1 MNKKLFIGLA
11 LSGLLLGG
19 GSYYHYL
26 KAQVEV
32 ANEYGIPI
40 VDLYHNF
47 PNTKPAFYDTYMLND
62 THFSAVGN
70 DWVAELVA
78 RELIGNGNKGDMD
91 VIPPIPTTDGTYTL
105 KVTITG
111 GIPVFSWVA

>member
-1 MNKKLFIGLA
+1 
-11 LSGLLLGG
+11 
-19 GSYYHYL
+19 
-26 KAQVEV
+26 
-32 ANEYGIPI
+32 
-40 VDLYHNF
+40 
-47 PNTKPAFYDTYMLND
+47 MLND